1 MENDLISRSAAI
13 ELFKKLLPQLRCKDG
28 GSNMIWW
35 RSFLLGVAI
44 GMAFVMAIAWIAAK
58 LDKKETKRHG
68 RQDQRDH

>member
-1 MENDLISRSAAI
+1 
-13 ELFKKLLPQLRCKDG
+13 
-28 GSNMIWW
+28 MIWW

-68 RQDQRDH
+68 R